1 MKWMVNGN
9 KSGKIFNTL
18 LICCVLGK
26 YNPSYSYLFCG
37 SNDIVEMNFQFVKYL
52 FQFLLLLNFGKE
64 TYHTQHMSFLN
75 YLLIIR
81 AKLGDLCIIIIVIF

>member
-1 MKWMVNGN
+1 MINGN
-9 KSGKIFNTL
+9 ETGKIFNTF

-37 SNDIVEMNFQFVKYL
+37 SDDIVEMNFQFVKYL
-52 FQFLLLLNFGKE
+52 FQFLLLLNFDRE

-81 AKLGDLCIIIIVIF
+81 AKLGDPSIIIIVIF

>member
-9 KSGKIFNTL
+9 ETGKIFKTF

-37 SNDIVEMNFQFVKYL
+37 SDDIVEMNFQFVKYL
-52 FQFLLLLNFGKE
+52 FQFLLLLNFDRE

-81 AKLGDLCIIIIVIF
+81 AKLGDPSIIIIVIF

>member
-1 MKWMVNGN
+1 MVNGN
-9 KSGKIFNTL
+9 ESGKIFNTL

-75 YLLIIR
+75 YLLIIK
-81 AKLGDLCIIIIVIF
+81 AKLEDLCIIAIIIIIIF